1 MKKVFLLML
10 FTLNLSLAQQQVH
23 YAGFES
29 AVGVD
34 AAAIQGNWTISQL
47 IVGKDAD
54 EYTLTSQTKERTF
67 QYGNHISL
75 QPDGTFV
82 CGYSAPCGNDCFTT
96 SVGKYKL
103 INTDYICLFLE
114 KSTQNGDC
122 HSNSD
127 PNEDL
132 GLFRIYRNERGIVLC
147 KSDGNPQQDA
157 DNRKYVNL
165 LTAIN
170 TEIGQNYYFL
180 EWKELKPPVTTAEAI
195 ASGLA
200 ENHIANYQVLYTK
213 FNVALIEAGGDYFYI
228 KYEPKGKGLRV
239 ALYDNTAFTKA
250 DQEAVSIDRDK
261 SLKKEEFQ
269 DAYDYSRNPYRK
281 GTMVLFKK
289 DGKIVKMGVT
299 IYNTLGKFVETF
311 YFKEKLPFVI
321 KVDCPN
327 GHKFTYYVGSWNN
340 SRAAMR
346 PLEENWS
353 FTGVQQVY
361 YEMLRAN
368 DYLAELR

>member
-1 MKKVFLLML
+1 ML
-10 FTLNLSLAQQQVH
+10 FTLNLSLAQQQVQ
-23 YAGFES
+23 YTDFEN
-29 AVGVD
+29 AVAVD
-34 AAAIQGNWTISQL
+34 ATGIQGNWSISQL
-47 IVGKDAD
+47 MVGRDAD

-67 QYGNHISL
+67 RYGNHISI

-96 SVGKYKL
+96 CLGKYKL

-114 KSTQNGDC
+114 KITQHGDC

-127 PNEDL
+127 PMEDL
-132 GLFRIYRNERGIVLC
+132 GLFRIYRNEKGMVLC

-157 DNRKYVNL
+157 DNRKYVSW

-170 TEIGQNYYFL
+170 TEIGQNYYYL
-180 EWKELKPPVTTAEAI
+180 EWKEVKAPVTTAEAI
-195 ASGLA
+195 ASCLA
-200 ENHIANYQVLYTK
+200 ENHIANYNVLYTK
-213 FNVALIEAGGDYFYI
+213 FNIALIEAGGDYFYV
-228 KYEPKGKGLRV
+228 KYEPTASKGIRV

-250 DQEAVSIDRDK
+250 DQAAVVIDRDK
-261 SLKKEEFQ
+261 SLQKEAFQ
-269 DAYDYSRNPYRK
+269 DAYDYSRNPYGK
-281 GTMVLFKK
+281 GTIVLFKK

-321 KVDCPN
+321 KVECPN
-327 GHKFTYYVGSWNN
+327 GHKFTYYVGSWNDG
-340 SRAAMR
+340 RAAMR
-346 PLEENWS
+346 PLEDNWS
-353 FTGVQQVY
+353 FSGVQQIY

-368 DYLAELR
+368 DYLAGLR

>member
-1 MKKVFLLML
+1 ML
-10 FTLNLSLAQQQVH
+10 FTLNGSFAQQRVH

-29 AVGVD
+29 ALAID
-34 AAAIQGNWTISQL
+34 AEAIQGNWSINQL
-47 IVGKDAD
+47 IIGKGAD

-67 QYGNHISL
+67 QYGNHISI

-114 KSTQNGDC
+114 KITQHGDC

-132 GLFRIYRNERGIVLC
+132 GLFRIYRNEKGIVLC

-157 DNRKYVNL
+157 DNRKYVSR

-170 TEIGQNYYFL
+170 TEIGQNYYYL
-180 EWKELKPPVTTAEAI
+180 EWKEVKPPVTTAEAI

-200 ENHIANYQVLYTK
+200 ENHIENYQVLYTK
-213 FNVALIEAGGDYFYI
+213 FNIALIEAGGDYFYV
-228 KYEPKGKGLRV
+228 KYEPTAQKGIRV

-250 DQEAVSIDRDK
+250 DQEAVDIDRDK

-289 DGKIVKMGVT
+289 DGKMVKMGVT

-327 GHKFTYYVGSWNN
+327 GHKSVTIDALSIPILWLWY
-340 SRAAMR
+340 
-346 PLEENWS
+346 
-353 FTGVQQVY
+353 GVS
-361 YEMLRAN
+361 MHF
-368 DYLAELR
+368 